1 MARHR
6 STFTECLKARTWF
19 EFAEVD
25 IERSL
30 KCCHSSA
37 PNRSQPNL
45 KHNMK
50 KNDRE
55 QECGKEDRKRM
66 AIAQGKKGG
75 KIVLNT
81 EQCSELNQV
90 SGRERA

>member
-1 MARHR
+1 MLPFFCTKLIPAQSEAQHEKERQRAR
-6 STFTECLKARTWF
+6 
-19 EFAEVD
+19 
-25 IERSL
+25 I
-30 KCCHSSA
+30 
-37 PNRSQPNL
+37 NSQ
-45 KHNMK
+45 KS
-50 KNDRE
+50 
-55 QECGKEDRKRM
+55 GKEDRKRM